1 MSHRH
6 TAPGQ
11 HEHEFEPVHGLP
23 EPLPAG
29 ERVIWQGSPDWRHLA
44 RRAFHL
50 RKLGLYFTL
59 ILLLRAAEGWRQG
72 ETALSFVKSMS
83 GLGLL
88 VALALGTI
96 AFLAWLSARTTV
108 YTLTDRR
115 VVMRVGIVL
124 SLSMNLPYKRIV
136 AADLR
141 RTGEG
146 PADVVLRLTPGDKI
160 AYLHLWP
167 HARPWRLAQPEPML
181 RSLADAPQVA
191 QLLAQA
197 WSQAHG
203 RAVQASP
210 ARVPAPASPGERNG
224 QHAAAD
230 GQLATT

>member
-11 HEHEFEPVHGLP
+11 HEHEFEPAHGLP
-23 EPLPAG
+23 EPLPEG
-29 ERVIWQGSPDWRHLA
+29 ERVLWQGSPDWRHLA

-50 RKLGLYFTL
+50 RKLSLYFSL

-72 ETALSFVKSMS
+72 EAALSFVKSMS
-83 GLGLL
+83 GLSLL
-88 VALALGTI
+88 AALALATV

-115 VVMRVGIVL
+115 IVMRMGIVL

-141 RTGEG
+141 RDGDG

-181 RSLADAPQVA
+181 RSLVDAPHVA
-191 QLLAQA
+191 TLLGQA
-197 WSQAHG
+197 WSKAHG
-203 RAVQASP
+203 HA
-210 ARVPAPASPGERNG
+210 VPA
-224 QHAAAD
+224 AAALVPAGAPTPRSGQRGQVD
-230 GQLATT
+230 GAWATI